1 MIAAMCQSHQRE
13 TDLGMQRAK
22 HAVTAFLFLMAG
34 LIATSPARAASR
46 DAKERMAR
54 TACLDGDYRKGVA
67 ILSQLFVDTKIS
79 TFIYNQ
85 GRCFEQNARY
95 QEAISRFQEYLRVDK
110 KLSEEDKAE
119 TQKHISDC
127 QASIQAS
134 LAGQAS
140 LAAQSAQPVVAA
152 PAVQA
157 PPANVAPPPIVPV
170 SVVGERAVP
179 SHSSP
184 APGAGLRTAGI
195 ITAAVGGAALVAGII
210 LNLKVNSMASDFQT
224 LNGYTDSKES
234 DRKTYATLAWVSYGV
249 GAACVA
255 TGSVLYILGLQGAK
269 QGSTSVTL
277 LPAFGPGGAAAVLKG
292 SF

>member
-1 MIAAMCQSHQRE
+1 
-13 TDLGMQRAK
+13 MQRAK
-22 HAVTAFLFLMAG
+22 HAATAFLFLMVG
-34 LIATSPARAASR
+34 LFANSPARAASR

-54 TACLDGDYRKGVA
+54 TACLDGDYKKGVA

-127 QASIQAS
+127 QASMQAS
-134 LAGQAS
+134 SAG
-140 LAAQSAQPVVAA
+140 QSAQPVVAA

-179 SHSSP
+179 SDSSP
-184 APGAGLRTAGI
+184 APGAGLRTAGV